1 MYSIK
6 LIILLYPKNIFEKVL
21 VWEILLCGS
30 TITMEWTHWG
40 CRWRRWPTNTRVFVN
55 ILE

>member
-1 MYSIK
+1 MYNIK
-6 LIILLYPKNIFEKVL
+6 LIILLNPTNVFRKVL

-30 TITMEWTHWG
+30 TVTMEWTHTG
-40 CRWRRWPTNTRVFVN
+40 CRWRRWPTDTSVFVN